1 MKALKLNFK
10 LILISV
16 FTCGLTLFFLGNA
29 FPAKAVNC
37 NIECKRC
44 GSVEV
49 NHFHSSTENCIWVK
63 CRECN
68 YKYSI
73 PEEGN

>member
-1 MKALKLNFK
+1 MKPFKLNFK
-10 LILISV
+10 LISISV
-16 FTCGLTLFFLGNA
+16 FTCVLALVLLCKA

-63 CRECN
+63 CRDCN

-73 PEEGN
+73 PE